1 MDKLKL
7 VSTFILL
14 KKEESKNHNSLK
26 KNLEK
31 LRKMTQKEKNE
42 LTLHQDEDCISFFQ
56 IVFVE
61 QRNRNVQIFSTYNRM
76 LHIHQLILFEPVR
89 NKYLF
94 LRIISSLNE
103 LFHEKIL
110 SLKINLADL

>member
-26 KNLEK
+26 KNLQK
-31 LRKMTQKEKNE
+31 LSKNDSKRKNK

-56 IVFVE
+56 IVFAE
-61 QRNRNVQIFSTYNRM
+61 QRNHNVQIFSTYNRM
-76 LHIHQLILFEPVR
+76 LHIHQPILFEPVG

-94 LRIISSLNE
+94 LRIISSLKE
-103 LFHEKIL
+103 
-110 SLKINLADL
+110 